1 MSDVKKSEL
10 DRKHHDV
17 EASKKERLKRKGK
30 ANRVHNFKQG
40 HGGKDGS

>member
-1 MSDVKKSEL
+1 VSDVKKSEL

-17 EASKKERLKRKGK
+17 EASKK
-30 ANRVHNFKQG
+30 G

>member
-1 MSDVKKSEL
+1 VSDVKKSEL

-17 EASKKERLKRKGK
+17 EASKKE
-30 ANRVHNFKQG
+30 G